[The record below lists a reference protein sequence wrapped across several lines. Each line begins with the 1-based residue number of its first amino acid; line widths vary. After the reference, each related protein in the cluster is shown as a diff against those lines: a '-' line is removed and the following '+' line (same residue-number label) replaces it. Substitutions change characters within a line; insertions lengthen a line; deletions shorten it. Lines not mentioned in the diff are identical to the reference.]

1 MDNDG
6 QAMILL
12 VILEAF
18 DSVPH
23 KQICMASEVSANV
36 A

>member
-1 MDNDG
+1 MDNNG
-6 QAMILL
+6 QTMILL
-12 VILEAF
+12 DILEAF
-18 DSVPH
+18 DSVPQ